1 MGTARTE
8 LVLLIVARAEDR
20 LYHYL
25 KKTFADVATIE
36 IFRDRR
42 FKNRRQ
48 AEAKPSVERRRG
60 ADRRRRD
67 VSQALA
73 VPGWALVKQ
82 PAADRAVT
90 WDGIL
95 KPAVPP
101 RS

>member
-1 MGTARTE
+1 MGTARTD
-8 LVLLIVARAEDR
+8 LLLFIVARSEDR

-48 AEAKPSVERRRG
+48 TATKPSVERRGG

-82 PAADRAVT
+82 PGADRAVT
-90 WDGIL
+90 WDGVL